1 MADCK
6 KKKIQTL
13 QLFSLGPLRS
23 RENEITLHNVQKFCK
38 LTKPRKMSFFF
49 SLLIIAAN
57 DFFVFFAC
65 DDISFPRVL
74 LTLFPNRLLFDG
86 WIFSWLTFSHKV
98 LTWASV
104 NWLHSFNCS
113 IHWSRSFVVALSS
126 IAVEVEEKV
135 SSIFVDSILTA
146 FINTEGRRKFYIIQD
161 NGIG

>member
-86 WIFSWLTFSHKV
+86 WIFGLPFHTKFWLV
-98 LTWASV
+98 L
-104 NWLHSFNCS
+104 LS
-113 IHWSRSFVVALSS
+113 IDCTRSTVQS
-126 IAVEVEEKV
+126 IDPDLLLLLYPPLQLK
-135 SSIFVDSILTA
+135 
-146 FINTEGRRKFYIIQD
+146 
-161 NGIG
+161 

>member
-49 SLLIIAAN
+49 SLLIIAA

-65 DDISFPRVL
+65 DDISFPR
-74 LTLFPNRLLFDG
+74 G
-86 WIFSWLTFSHKV
+86 
-98 LTWASV
+98 
-104 NWLHSFNCS
+104 
-113 IHWSRSFVVALSS
+113 
-126 IAVEVEEKV
+126 
-135 SSIFVDSILTA
+135 
-146 FINTEGRRKFYIIQD
+146 FINTFSEWASFWWMDFFLAYLFTQSSDLCFCQLIALVQLFNPLIQIFCCCFILHCSWSRGKSLVNLCRFNFDGFY
-161 NGIG
+161 